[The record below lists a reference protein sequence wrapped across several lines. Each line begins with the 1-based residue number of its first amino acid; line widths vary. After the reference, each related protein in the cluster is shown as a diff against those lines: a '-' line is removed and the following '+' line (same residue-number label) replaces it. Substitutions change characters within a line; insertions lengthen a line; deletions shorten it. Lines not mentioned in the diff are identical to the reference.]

1 MQVDMFRHNAINRR
15 VFLGSLGVDLFGTG
29 VTAHAKQTRKV
40 ARIGLLRPQSPPEP
54 YTTAIRTSLQHL
66 GYVEGESVE
75 FEDRWAEGRM
85 ERLPALAADLVR
97 VGVDIIVAISTPA
110 AQAAKEATTSIPIVV
125 AYIGDPVGSGL
136 VASLARPSG
145 NITGVSVPNAEYSG
159 KWLEFL
165 KAAVPKLSRA
175 VVLANPGNA
184 NHTVLLRPLEIAAA
198 RLHVSLHSVEAH
210 DSGEFDRAFGGMI
223 RERADGLIVLPDP
236 RFTREHLVELVRR
249 HRIPA
254 IYQYREFAE
263 AGGLLAYGPSLA
275 AISDRAA
282 LYVDRIL
289 KGAKPGDL
297 PVEQP
302 TTFELVIN
310 LKAARELGLTI
321 PPAFLMRADVV
332 IQ

>member
-1 MQVDMFRHNAINRR
+1 
-15 VFLGSLGVDLFGTG
+15 
-29 VTAHAKQTRKV
+29 
-40 ARIGLLRPQSPPEP
+40 
-54 YTTAIRTSLQHL
+54 
-66 GYVEGESVE
+66 
-75 FEDRWAEGRM
+75 
-85 ERLPALAADLVR
+85 
-97 VGVDIIVAISTPA
+97 
-110 AQAAKEATTSIPIVV
+110 
-125 AYIGDPVGSGL
+125 
-136 VASLARPSG
+136 
-145 NITGVSVPNAEYSG
+145 
-159 KWLEFL
+159 
-165 KAAVPKLSRA
+165 
-175 VVLANPGNA
+175 
-184 NHTVLLRPLEIAAA
+184 
-198 RLHVSLHSVEAH
+198 
-210 DSGEFDRAFGGMI
+210 MI

-263 AGGLLAYGPSLA
+263 AGGLLANGPSLA

-321 PPAFLMRADVV
+321 PPAFLMRTQADSRALTPAIRKELKVAEPAMV
-332 IQ
+332 IMSSNKSSTIPRKRGGRT